1 MFCAVKIKK
10 KSFSKSKIT
19 YIVPNSLPHGSR
31 HSRHNV
37 YPQRLMGS
45 VLAVQRVRPWTLET
59 KFFSS
64 DGNPDKKPDPESK
77 RYWREKLQQEEQTKH
92 TPNSGLMLSWILY
105 RVAED
110 VSCHFSDLIFSFLNG
125 KSTLLRFSIIILPWR
140 YTNKYMYTF
149 SLALS
154 WKLKIGIKTKI
165 NK

>member
-1 MFCAVKIKK
+1 MLHPTRCEKMFCAVKIKK

-19 YIVPNSLPHGSR
+19 YIVRWAGPNSPPHGSR

-37 YPQRLMGS
+37 YPQRLMGC
-45 VLAVQRVRPWTLET
+45 VLTVQRVRPWTLET

-77 RYWREKLQQEEQTKH
+77 RYWREKIAAQKQTKH

-110 VSCHFSDLIFSFLNG
+110 VSCHFSNLIFSFFKWKVNITEIFNNN
-125 KSTLLRFSIIILPWR
+125 STMEVH
-140 YTNKYMYTF
+140 K
-149 SLALS
+149 
-154 WKLKIGIKTKI
+154 
-165 NK
+165 